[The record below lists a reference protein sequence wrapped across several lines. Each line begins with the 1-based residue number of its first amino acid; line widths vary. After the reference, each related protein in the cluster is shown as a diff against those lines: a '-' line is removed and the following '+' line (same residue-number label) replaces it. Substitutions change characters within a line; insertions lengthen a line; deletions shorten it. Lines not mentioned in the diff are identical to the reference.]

1 VLRHVAR
8 FASPDAAVGAGSLLA
23 PMPGVLARL
32 EVGAGE
38 RVEQGQVVVI
48 VESMK
53 MEHPVRAPLTGTVAE
68 ILVRP
73 GQQVETGAV
82 LVVVTPDDETPAD

>member
-1 VLRHVAR
+1 MSVADVAMRGRH
-8 FASPDAAVGAGSLLA
+8 DAGGL
-23 PMPGVLARL
+23 
-32 EVGAGE
+32 GAGE